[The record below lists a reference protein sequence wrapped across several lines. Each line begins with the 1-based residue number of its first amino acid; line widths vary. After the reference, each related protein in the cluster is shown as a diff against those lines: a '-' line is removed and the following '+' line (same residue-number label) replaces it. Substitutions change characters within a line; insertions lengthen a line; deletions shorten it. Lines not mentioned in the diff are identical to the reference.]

1 MFDKDVFIMIRIRQ
15 FKAANRPASKR
26 NIILVACNL
35 ILVTGAVC
43 AAIIYSQIIMEQGI
57 EFSEKSGRIASV
69 LKKST
74 DKEEEIIMKKKLL
87 ALTAVVAL
95 AGVVMVGC
103 GSSKKETEA
112 ATEAATTAVT
122 EATEA
127 ASEAETTVDTEEA
140 TEAASEEATTEAASE
155 AATTEA
161 AE

>member
-1 MFDKDVFIMIRIRQ
+1 
-15 FKAANRPASKR
+15 
-26 NIILVACNL
+26 
-35 ILVTGAVC
+35 
-43 AAIIYSQIIMEQGI
+43 MEQGI

-74 DKEEEIIMKKKLL
+74 HKEEEFIMKKKLL

-112 ATEAATTAVT
+112 ATEAATTV
-122 EATEA
+122 E
-127 ASEAETTVDTEEA
+127 TEEA
-140 TEAASEEATTEAASE
+140 TTEAATEAASE

>member
-1 MFDKDVFIMIRIRQ
+1 
-15 FKAANRPASKR
+15 
-26 NIILVACNL
+26 
-35 ILVTGAVC
+35 
-43 AAIIYSQIIMEQGI
+43 
-57 EFSEKSGRIASV
+57 
-69 LKKST
+69 
-74 DKEEEIIMKKKLL
+74 MKKKLL

-127 ASEAETTVDTEEA
+127 ASEA
-140 TEAASEEATTEAASE
+140 
-155 AATTEA
+155 ATTEA

>member
-1 MFDKDVFIMIRIRQ
+1 MKQEMGKV
-15 FKAANRPASKR
+15 
-26 NIILVACNL
+26 NL
-35 ILVTGAVC
+35 HKKFTK
-43 AAIIYSQIIMEQGI
+43 YYKQGI

-74 DKEEEIIMKKKLL
+74 HKEEEFIMKKKLL

-103 GSSKKETEA
+103 GNKKETEA

-127 ASEAETTVDTEEA
+127 ASEAETTVDTEKA